1 VEIEVTR
8 YTDKYLSKNTVTEDE
23 FLVLTPFQL
32 WTAKC
37 ISDDKNVE
45 ILWKCHGNKEYKL
58 WSIGIRVP
66 SERNRMLMVTPVVSD
81 NEKNRYKTERN
92 VIVESNDC
100 VVKHDRENVVKFSKV
115 ILEALSPVLLMM
127 KFTNSTKIIQD
138 TILKIIE
145 DLLKRE
151 G

>member
-1 VEIEVTR
+1 MEIEVTR

-45 ILWKCHGNKEYKL
+45 ILWECHGNKEYKL
-58 WSIGIRVP
+58 WSIGIRAP
-66 SERNRMLMVTPVVSD
+66 SERNQMLVVTSVID
-81 NEKNRYKTERN
+81 NGEKIWHKAERN
-92 VIVESNDC
+92 VIV
-100 VVKHDRENVVKFSKV
+100 VKYDRESVVKFSKA
-115 ILEALSPVLLMM
+115 ILEVLPSVLLMM
-127 KFTNSTKIIQD
+127 KFTDNAEIIQN

-145 DLLKRE
+145 DLLKRK